1 MSWHKAIASKIREL
15 RLVCCQVSSDS
26 QGVRNFITKNYFL
39 VKEQVPDFP
48 FIVREC
54 ENAIPLLTVRY
65 DFGVEKKVC
74 VEGFTENDIEKT
86 VEDLINQA
94 DSINSHRKIQ

>member
-1 MSWHKAIASKIREL
+1 MSWQKLIASKIREL
-15 RLVCCQVSSDS
+15 RLVCCQVSGHSE
-26 QGVRNFITKNYFL
+26 GVRSFITNNYFP
-39 VKEQVPDFP
+39 VKDQHPEFP

-74 VEGFTENDIEKT
+74 VEGFSEKDVAKA
-86 VEDLINQA
+86 VEELINQA
-94 DSINSHRKIQ
+94 DSINSHRKLH

>member
-1 MSWHKAIASKIREL
+1 MSWAKLASSKIREI
-15 RLVCCQVSSDS
+15 RLICCQVSAHSE
-26 QGVRNFITKNYFL
+26 GVRNFVTNNYAS
-39 VKEQVPDFP
+39 VKQHDPRFP

-74 VEGFTENDIEKT
+74 VEGFSEQDITKT
-86 VEDLINQA
+86 VEELIKQA
-94 DSINSHRKIQ
+94 DSINSHRHLV